1 MYSRKYTGPALKG
14 LIQILTEENI
24 IAKIYKRYVDDI
36 NLILKN
42 CNDNLK
48 NEKEVMKF
56 IQMKANTIDE
66 SIQVT
71 YDISSKYDDGRL
83 PVLDMKIWIG
93 LSKDGRYKILHSHY
107 IKDVS
112 SRLVIHSRSAHAP
125 GMKFNVCVN
134 EAIRILKNCSSHIE
148 WEEGKSQ
155 LEYFAKRL
163 SFSGYDVQYRYNVL
177 KTACEKFNKMK
188 LEFNINGK
196 FFQNLIEKRNSTPNK
211 QKIKNNWFSK
221 SGKYKSVMFVDATPN
236 SELKNRVQKS
246 ANKNK
251 VPIKVIE
258 KVNNS
263 IKRNIQKS
271 NPFPILHCGR
281 EDCMMCKL
289 KCKTSCRIRGIV
301 YELVCTDCNKI
312 LYRGQSSRSGYERIN
327 EHFDDWEDRKANNN
341 TKKSVLWEH
350 SNIHH
355 RNNEYNI
362 TITIISKNFGDP
374 TKRLITESI
383 RIDELDD
390 EELLNSKKE
399 WSYVRLPN
407 VLITT

>member
-1 MYSRKYTGPALKG
+1 
-14 LIQILTEENI
+14 
-24 IAKIYKRYVDDI
+24 
-36 NLILKN
+36 
-42 CNDNLK
+42 
-48 NEKEVMKF
+48 
-56 IQMKANTIDE
+56 
-66 SIQVT
+66 
-71 YDISSKYDDGRL
+71 
-83 PVLDMKIWIG
+83 
-93 LSKDGRYKILHSHY
+93 
-107 IKDVS
+107 
-112 SRLVIHSRSAHAP
+112 
-125 GMKFNVCVN
+125 
-134 EAIRILKNCSSHIE
+134 
-148 WEEGKSQ
+148 
-155 LEYFAKRL
+155 
-163 SFSGYDVQYRYNVL
+163 
-177 KTACEKFNKMK
+177 MK

-196 FFQNLIEKRNSTPNK
+196 FFQNLIEKRNSIPNK
-211 QKIKNNWFSK
+211 EKEKNNWFSK
-221 SGKYKSVMFVDATPN
+221 NGKYKSVMFVDATPN

-251 VPIKVIE
+251 VPVKVIE